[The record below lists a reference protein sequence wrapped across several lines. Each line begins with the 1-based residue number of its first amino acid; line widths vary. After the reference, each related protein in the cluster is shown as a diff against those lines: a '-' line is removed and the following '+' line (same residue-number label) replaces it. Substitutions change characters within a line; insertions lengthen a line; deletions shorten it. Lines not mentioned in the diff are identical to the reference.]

1 MVLQREDQRVTS
13 PRTHA
18 PSTAKETPMNLA
30 YVTETVIGL
39 VLVSIGV
46 GWFVAGL
53 AYFATRTN
61 DR

>member
-1 MVLQREDQRVTS
+1 MPDHPHARAPQHTLQ
-13 PRTHA
+13 
-18 PSTAKETPMNLA
+18 STAKETLMNLA

-39 VLVSIGV
+39 ALVSIGV

-53 AYFATRTN
+53 AYLATRTN

>member
-1 MVLQREDQRVTS
+1 MPDLPHTR
-13 PRTHA
+13 A
-18 PSTAKETPMNLA
+18 PQHTLKSTAKETLMNLA

-39 VLVSIGV
+39 ALVSIGV

>member
-1 MVLQREDQRVTS
+1 MPDHPHPLQ
-13 PRTHA
+13 
-18 PSTAKETPMNLA
+18 STAKETLMNLA

-39 VLVSIGV
+39 GLVSIGV

>member
-1 MVLQREDQRVTS
+1 
-13 PRTHA
+13 
-18 PSTAKETPMNLA
+18 MNLA

-39 VLVSIGV
+39 VLLAIGV
-46 GWFVAGL
+46 CWFVAGL

>member
-1 MVLQREDQRVTS
+1 MPDL
-13 PRTHA
+13 PRTRA
-18 PSTAKETPMNLA
+18 PQHPLQSTAKETLMNLA

-39 VLVSIGV
+39 ALVSIGV

>member
-1 MVLQREDQRVTS
+1 MPDLPHTRTPQHTLQ
-13 PRTHA
+13 
-18 PSTAKETPMNLA
+18 STAKETLMNLA

-39 VLVSIGV
+39 ALVAIGV

-53 AYFATRTN
+53 AYFATRPD

>member
-1 MVLQREDQRVTS
+1 MVLQGEDQRVTTPTLTP
-13 PRTHA
+13 PR
-18 PSTAKETPMNLA
+18 TAKETLMNLA

-39 VLVSIGV
+39 ALVSIGV

-53 AYFATRTN
+53 AYFATRPN

>member
-1 MVLQREDQRVTS
+1 
-13 PRTHA
+13 
-18 PSTAKETPMNLA
+18 MNIA
-30 YVTETVIGL
+30 YVTETVVGL
-39 VLVSIGV
+39 ALVSIGV

>member
-1 MVLQREDQRVTS
+1 
-13 PRTHA
+13 
-18 PSTAKETPMNLA
+18 MNLA

-39 VLVSIGV
+39 VLLAIGV

-61 DR
+61 AR

>member
-1 MVLQREDQRVTS
+1 MPDLPHTRAPKHALQ
-13 PRTHA
+13 
-18 PSTAKETPMNLA
+18 STAKETLMNLA

-53 AYFATRTN
+53 AYFATRPN

>member
-1 MVLQREDQRVTS
+1 
-13 PRTHA
+13 
-18 PSTAKETPMNLA
+18 MNLA

-39 VLVSIGV
+39 ALVSIGV
-46 GWFVAGL
+46 GGFVAGL